1 MIRTFHAKINKKI
14 LFFSLLPATV
24 LAIYFFWVKLPLA
37 ALCCMVFLVFV
48 VERLIHTYYVFTDE
62 GCLFIHQGRFSKVSR
77 HSLSDIEKVDIVS
90 PSSLSFLKNKD
101 TVMLTFCDGSIK
113 FITPFPAEEFC
124 RYFKRKQE
132 DFLEKTDGL

>member
-1 MIRTFHAKINKKI
+1 MDSVR
-14 LFFSLLPATV
+14 
-24 LAIYFFWVKLPLA
+24 
-37 ALCCMVFLVFV
+37 
-48 VERLIHTYYVFTDE
+48 
-62 GCLFIHQGRFSKVSR
+62 
-77 HSLSDIEKVDIVS
+77 

-132 DFLEKTDGL
+132 DFLEKTGGL

>member
-1 MIRTFHAKINKKI
+1 MLYGLFGFRGGTFD
-14 LFFSLLPATV
+14 SYV
-24 LAIYFFWVKLPLA
+24 L
-37 ALCCMVFLVFV
+37 C
-48 VERLIHTYYVFTDE
+48 FTDE

-77 HSLSDIEKVDIVS
+77 HSLSDIEKVDIVR

-132 DFLEKTDGL
+132 DFLEKTGGL

>member
-62 GCLFIHQGRFSKVSR
+62 GCLFIHQGRFSKVCR
-77 HSLSDIEKVDIVS
+77 YSL
-90 PSSLSFLKNKD
+90 D
-101 TVMLTFCDGSIK
+101 TVMLTFYDGSIK